1 MGWEVFHKNSSGLQT
16 YMQYPTRTFV
26 KIHRMIY
33 RTLMC
38 TLLNLLIGNLCECML
53 LEEAGATVLLRFSM
67 GSKNQKKVASYRYN
81 EKLTK
86 FRHKLSLHKCEY
98 TRKAK
103 WC

>member
-1 MGWEVFHKNSSGLQT
+1 M
-16 YMQYPTRTFV
+16 